1 MDRIKNLKAYEIL
14 NAKGNPTVEA
24 VVETESGIIAAG
36 SVPSGTSTGKYE
48 AYELHDGGTRYGG
61 RGVRKAVENVN
72 SEIAGI
78 LRGMSIANLEDID
91 NAMIELD
98 GTENKSRLG
107 ANAILAVS
115 VAAAK
120 ARAAALGLPV
130 YRSLSEKSNFSIP
143 DVIATVI
150 SGGEFSPS
158 GLDFEDYLY
167 ILHDFCN
174 FSEELEALVIMRKQ
188 LEKNLVKKY
197 GVFPEDGGA
206 LAAPI
211 QSTEEAF
218 DIMLSTADECGFKKN
233 VSLGLDVAASELFD
247 IDTKIYKVKG
257 GMKAD
262 ALAGYYDELIADYPL
277 TYIEDG
283 FNEDDTDGF
292 RLLTKYGNRIQNV
305 GDDLFTSNVKRL
317 ESYHDV
323 ANGLLLKINQIGT
336 VTEAIAAANYAQ
348 REGMDVTVSLRSGET
363 TDDFIADLSVA
374 IGAKQIKLGSP
385 VRAERNAKYNRLLR
399 IAEELER

>member
-1 MDRIKNLKAYEIL
+1 MKRL
-14 NAKGNPTVEA
+14 N
-24 VVETESGIIAAG
+24 
-36 SVPSGTSTGKYE
+36 
-48 AYELHDGGTRYGG
+48 
-61 RGVRKAVENVN
+61 
-72 SEIAGI
+72 
-78 LRGMSIANLEDID
+78 
-91 NAMIELD
+91 
-98 GTENKSRLG
+98 
-107 ANAILAVS
+107 
-115 VAAAK
+115 
-120 ARAAALGLPV
+120 
-130 YRSLSEKSNFSIP
+130 
-143 DVIATVI
+143 
-150 SGGEFSPS
+150 
-158 GLDFEDYLY
+158 
-167 ILHDFCN
+167 
-174 FSEELEALVIMRKQ
+174 
-188 LEKNLVKKY
+188 
-197 GVFPEDGGA
+197 
-206 LAAPI
+206 
-211 QSTEEAF
+211 
-218 DIMLSTADECGFKKN
+218 
-233 VSLGLDVAASELFD
+233 ELFD
-247 IDTKIYKVKG
+247 IDTNIYKVKG

>member
-130 YRSLSEKSNFSIP
+130 YRSLSEKSSFSIP

-247 IDTKIYKVKG
+247 IDTNIYKVKG

-277 TYIEDG
+277 IYIEDG

>member
-130 YRSLSEKSNFSIP
+130 YRSLSEKSSFSIP

-247 IDTKIYKVKG
+247 IDTNIYKVKG

>member
-247 IDTKIYKVKG
+247 IDTNIYKVKG

>member
-120 ARAAALGLPV
+120 ARAAALGRPV
-130 YRSLSEKSNFSIP
+130 YRSLSETSNFSIP

-188 LEKNLVKKY
+188 HEKNLLKKY

-247 IDTKIYKVKG
+247 IDTNIYKVKG

-277 TYIEDG
+277 IYIEDG

>member
-247 IDTKIYKVKG
+247 IDTNIYKVKG

-277 TYIEDG
+277 IYIEDG

>member
-130 YRSLSEKSNFSIP
+130 YRSLSEKSSFSIP

>member
-206 LAAPI
+206 LAA
-211 QSTEEAF
+211 Q
-218 DIMLSTADECGFKKN
+218 
-233 VSLGLDVAASELFD
+233 
-247 IDTKIYKVKG
+247 Y
-257 GMKAD
+257 
-262 ALAGYYDELIADYPL
+262 
-277 TYIEDG
+277 
-283 FNEDDTDGF
+283 
-292 RLLTKYGNRIQNV
+292 R
-305 GDDLFTSNVKRL
+305 
-317 ESYHDV
+317 
-323 ANGLLLKINQIGT
+323 
-336 VTEAIAAANYAQ
+336 
-348 REGMDVTVSLRSGET
+348 
-363 TDDFIADLSVA
+363 
-374 IGAKQIKLGSP
+374 
-385 VRAERNAKYNRLLR
+385 
-399 IAEELER
+399 